1 MIPTQLIDG
10 HLLQGG
16 RYHIERCISTAGLG
30 FTYIGQH
37 QLLKKRVIIREFFLF
52 DCFHRDLQSGLVTLA
67 DSVGDGQRDR
77 AQYVSEQRAL
87 FLAEAKAAPVDTLVK
102 VHDIFEENSTLYYVM
117 DYIEQPGANGG
128 VCVLISP
135 NGATARLPLPDDD
148 GCVMLSGAPPSAPD
162 EVTEVTILVDDPV
175 AEAPAAE
182 TPVAEPPA
190 AEPFAE
196 TPAAET
202 PAAEPIAEIPAAEAP
217 SDAPHKRSFWSKYK
231 VAIIAAILAFAAGV
245 GYVSYDH
252 YFATKTYVGD
262 DWDDEEEEDLYDAET
277 YLWPSVSDQTDSLL
291 FVHQVIL
298 TPEHTYLDFITYN
311 HGAYAWCNINPKS
324 YLTVDGRRYTLTK
337 AEGIALAPDH
347 TDYPVDSLHYF
358 AKLYFRLTFPA
369 LPAGTTQFGFYE
381 PNSDWSIPG
390 IYLKSAKPITVDAE
404 RFATDSHYWQL
415 LSIERRSDC
424 TVLTKRV
431 TPRVDGTY
439 LYSVPEEYIE
449 DSATGR
455 KYYIQNSTL
464 GFISAP
470 SSSLDT
476 DPLIFT
482 EVYPPLPSSV
492 RRINV
497 SSGTHYYA
505 TDIPLR

>member
-87 FLAEAKAAPVDTLVK
+87 FLAEAKAVPVDTLVK

-135 NGATARLPLPDDD
+135 NGATARLPLPDVD

-162 EVTEVTILVDDPV
+162 EVTEVTVLVDEPTAAPAEPTAAPAKAPAEPTAAPAAAPAEPTAPPAV
-175 AEAPAAE
+175 PAEAPCR
-182 TPVAEPPA
+182 
-190 AEPFAE
+190 
-196 TPAAET
+196 
-202 PAAEPIAEIPAAEAP
+202 
-217 SDAPHKRSFWSKYK
+217 RSVWSKYK
-231 VAIIAAILAFAAGV
+231 VAIIAAILAFAASA
-245 GYVSYDH
+245 GYVVYDH
-252 YFATKTYVGD
+252 YFAKKSYVAD

-298 TPEHTYLDFITYN
+298 TPEHTYVDFITYN

-439 LYSVPEEYIE
+439 FYSVPEEYIE

-464 GFISAP
+464 GFASAP

-492 RRINV
+492 RRV
-497 SSGTHYYA
+497 SVSNGTRYYA